1 MRMTTDARSPRLDL
15 LTWPVIGPFLR
26 WRHARTAMQ
35 IPIFLLAGLM
45 IFDGLVGPQLA
56 PKNLATVG
64 AWLHYRGLVVLA
76 LLVAGNLFCMACPF
90 MLPRQAGGWLR
101 KRLGGEGRPLPR
113 LLRNKW
119 LAIGLVVAFFFCYE
133 YFSLWATPWWT
144 AWVALAYFGAAFT
157 VDTIFR
163 GAAFCKYV
171 CPLGQF
177 NFFGSLISPLEIKVR
192 QQATCDACRTKDC
205 IQSAHAKTPI
215 KRSSEQM
222 PVLRDTP
229 QPLKIPLA
237 RSETGHSMEE
247 SGQSA
252 SSAFYSSGQRGCEL
266 WLFQQRKVG
275 NMDCTFCLDCVHA
288 CPYDNVGLI
297 ARTPTSE
304 LWTDPYR
311 SGLGRFSRRADLAA
325 LVVVLTF
332 GAFLNAFN
340 MIKPVYALQA
350 LLARS
355 LNTSSSAPGL
365 ALVFVLGLIVLPGA
379 LLGVAALASRAW
391 GQTGERRL
399 VDNAMRYVYA
409 LVPLGFGMWLAH
421 YSFHFLTGGLTIVPV
436 IQSFLA
442 DVGLFGGKVQ
452 WGLGALAPADWLFPI
467 EAVLLYLGAF
477 GSIIAAFQIAQ
488 DRMPAD
494 EPEARR
500 VILGA
505 ALPWILVVLLLL
517 GFGLWIMLQPMEMR
531 GTLQMVGGTRG

>member
-1 MRMTTDARSPRLDL
+1 
-15 LTWPVIGPFLR
+15 
-26 WRHARTAMQ
+26 
-35 IPIFLLAGLM
+35 M

-119 LAIGLVVAFFFCYE
+119 LAIGLLVAFFFCYE

-144 AWVALAYFGAAFT
+144 AWVALAYFAVAFV

-192 QQATCDACRTKDC
+192 RPATCDACRTKDC
-205 IQSAHAKTPI
+205 IQPAHIRTAASRTAVSTAQQEPSDSV
-215 KRSSEQM
+215 SSV
-222 PVLRDTP
+222 PPWL
-229 QPLKIPLA
+229 
-237 RSETGHSMEE
+237 
-247 SGQSA
+247 
-252 SSAFYSSGQRGCEL
+252 SSGQRGCEL
-266 WLFQQRKVG
+266 WLFQPRKAG

-311 SGLGRFSRRADLAA
+311 SGIGRFSRRADLAA

-340 MIKPVYALQA
+340 MIKPVHALQA

-355 LNTSSSAPGL
+355 LNTTSSAPGL
-365 ALVFVLGLIVLPGA
+365 ALVFVLGLIVLPAA
-379 LLGVAALASRAW
+379 LLGAAALASRAW

-452 WGLGALAPADWLFPI
+452 WGLGALVPSEWLFPI

-477 GSIIAAFQIAQ
+477 GSIVAAFQIA
-488 DRMPAD
+488 RGRTPAD
-494 EPEARR
+494 EPAARR
-500 VILGA
+500 AILGA

>member
-1 MRMTTDARSPRLDL
+1 
-15 LTWPVIGPFLR
+15 
-26 WRHARTAMQ
+26 MQ
-35 IPIFLLAGLM
+35 IPIFLLASLM

-90 MLPRQAGGWLR
+90 MLPRQAGWWLR
-101 KRLGGEGRPLPR
+101 KRLGSEGRPLPR
-113 LLRNKW
+113 ALRNKW

-144 AWVALAYFGAAFT
+144 AWVALAYFAIALV

-192 QQATCDACRTKDC
+192 RPATCATCRTKDC
-205 IQSAHAKTPI
+205 IQPAHIQVP
-215 KRSSEQM
+215 
-222 PVLRDTP
+222 
-229 QPLKIPLA
+229 
-237 RSETGHSMEE
+237 
-247 SGQSA
+247 SA
-252 SSAFYSSGQRGCEL
+252 SSSGQRTMSRTAPPPMKTAEAAPTPPERRAWEPDPLFSDQRGCEL
-266 WLFQQRKVG
+266 WLFQPRKAG
-275 NMDCTFCLDCVHA
+275 NMDCTFCLDCIHA

-311 SGLGRFSRRADLAA
+311 SGIGRFSRRADLAA

-340 MIKPVYALQA
+340 MIKPVHALQA
-350 LLARS
+350 MLARS
-355 LNTSSSAPGL
+355 LNTTSSAPGL
-365 ALVFVLGLIVLPGA
+365 ALVFVLGLIVLPAA
-379 LLGVAALASRAW
+379 LLAAAALASRAW

-399 VDNAMRYVYA
+399 ADNVMRYVYA

-452 WGLGALAPADWLFPI
+452 WGLGALAPTEWLFPI

-477 GSIIAAFQIAQ
+477 GSIVAAFQIRGTGRPLTNRQ
-488 DRMPAD
+488 P
-494 EPEARR
+494 ARR
-500 VILGA
+500 SSAPRCRGSWWCCCCWA
-505 ALPWILVVLLLL
+505 S
-517 GFGLWIMLQPMEMR
+517 GFGLCFSHWRMR
-531 GTLQMVGGTRG
+531 GTLQMVTERGDK

>member
-1 MRMTTDARSPRLDL
+1 MPFSICKNPRRSAAKWDRELLHPSPFVVIIMRMTTDARSHRLDL
-15 LTWPVIGPFLR
+15 LTWPVIGPFLK

-35 IPIFLLAGLM
+35 IPIFLLASLM

-76 LLVAGNLFCMACPF
+76 LLMAGNLFCMACPF
-90 MLPRQAGGWLR
+90 MLPRQAGWWLR
-101 KRLGGEGRPLPR
+101 KRLGSEGRPLPR
-113 LLRNKW
+113 ALRNKW

-144 AWVALAYFGAAFT
+144 AWVALAYFAVALV

-192 QQATCDACRTKDC
+192 RPATCDTCRTKDC
-205 IQSAHAKTPI
+205 IQPAFVQVSTVDSV
-215 KRSSEQM
+215 SSVS
-222 PVLRDTP
+222 PWL
-229 QPLKIPLA
+229 
-237 RSETGHSMEE
+237 
-247 SGQSA
+247 
-252 SSAFYSSGQRGCEL
+252 SSDQRGCEL
-266 WLFQQRKVG
+266 WLFQPRKAG
-275 NMDCTFCLDCVHA
+275 NMDCTFCLDCIHA

-311 SGLGRFSRRADLAA
+311 SGVGRFSRRADLAA

-340 MIKPVYALQA
+340 MIKPVHALQA

-355 LNTSSSAPGL
+355 LNTTSSAPGL
-365 ALVFVLGLIVLPGA
+365 ALVFVLGLIALPAA
-379 LLGVAALASRAW
+379 LLGAAALASRAW

-399 VDNAMRYVYA
+399 VNNVMHYVYA

-421 YSFHFLTGGLTIVPV
+421 YGFHFLTGGLTIVPV
-436 IQSFLA
+436 VQSFLA

-452 WGLGALAPADWLFPI
+452 WGLGALAPTEWLFPI

-477 GSIIAAFQIAQ
+477 GSIVAAFQIAR
-488 DRMPAD
+488 DRTPVD
-494 EPEARR
+494 EPAARR
-500 VILGA
+500 AILGA

-531 GTLQMVGGTRG
+531 GTLQMVTKTGG

>member
-35 IPIFLLAGLM
+35 IPVFLLASLM

-90 MLPRQAGGWLR
+90 MLPRQAGWWLR

-119 LAIGLVVAFFFCYE
+119 LAIGLIVAFFFCYE

-144 AWVALAYFGAAFT
+144 AWVALAYFAVAFV

-192 QQATCDACRTKDC
+192 RPATCDTCRTKDC
-205 IQSAHAKTPI
+205 IQPAHVPKPAKHPERRAAEAKREQRSQPHLDCREPETVSAQTPC
-215 KRSSEQM
+215 
-222 PVLRDTP
+222 PPCTP
-229 QPLKIPLA
+229 W
-237 RSETGHSMEE
+237 S
-247 SGQSA
+247 
-252 SSAFYSSGQRGCEL
+252 SSGQRGCEL
-266 WLFQQRKVG
+266 WLFQPRKAG

-311 SGLGRFSRRADLAA
+311 SGIGRFSRRADLAA

-355 LNTSSSAPGL
+355 LNTTSSAPGL
-365 ALVFVLGLIVLPGA
+365 ALVFVLGLIVLPAA
-379 LLGVAALASRAW
+379 LLGAAALASRAW
-391 GQTGERRL
+391 GRTGERRL
-399 VDNAMRYVYA
+399 VDNVMRYVYA

-452 WGLGALAPADWLFPI
+452 WGLGALAPHGMALPHR
-467 EAVLLYLGAF
+467 G
-477 GSIIAAFQIAQ
+477 
-488 DRMPAD
+488 R
-494 EPEARR
+494 
-500 VILGA
+500 A
-505 ALPWILVVLLLL
+505 ALPGRVRLDRRRLPDRT
-517 GFGLWIMLQPMEMR
+517 GPDAR
-531 GTLQMVGGTRG
+531 

>member
-1 MRMTTDARSPRLDL
+1 MRMTTDARSPRIDL
-15 LTWPVIGPFLR
+15 LTWPAVGPFLR

-35 IPIFLLAGLM
+35 IPIFLLTALM

-90 MLPRQAGGWLR
+90 MLSRQAGWRLR
-101 KRLGGEGRPLPR
+101 QRLGGEGRPLPR
-113 LLRNKW
+113 ALRNKW

-144 AWVALAYFGAAFT
+144 AWVALAYFGIAFA

-177 NFFGSLISPLEIKVR
+177 NFFGSLISLLEIKVR
-192 QQATCDACRTKDC
+192 RSATCDACRTKDC
-205 IQSAHAKTPI
+205 IQPAHIQITGRNSVPSVSPWL
-215 KRSSEQM
+215 SS
-222 PVLRDTP
+222 D
-229 QPLKIPLA
+229 
-237 RSETGHSMEE
+237 
-247 SGQSA
+247 
-252 SSAFYSSGQRGCEL
+252 QRGCEL
-266 WLFQQRKVG
+266 WLFQPRKTG
-275 NMDCTFCLDCVHA
+275 NMDCTFCLDCIHA

-311 SGLGRFSRRADLAA
+311 SGIGPFSRRADLAA
-325 LVVVLTF
+325 LVVVFTF

-350 LLARS
+350 ALARS
-355 LNTSSSAPGL
+355 LAHHLAAPGL
-365 ALVFVLGLIVLPGA
+365 VLIFMLGLIVLPVC
-379 LLGVAALASRAW
+379 LLGAAALTSRAF
-391 GQTGERRL
+391 GRIAGERIPTNIRY
-399 VDNAMRYVYA
+399 YVYS
-409 LVPLGFGMWLAH
+409 LVPMGFGMWLAH

-442 DVGLFGGKVQ
+442 DIGLFGGKVQ
-452 WGLGALAPADWLFPI
+452 WGLGALVPPEWLFPI
-467 EAVLLYLGAF
+467 EAILLYLGAF
-477 GSIIAAFQIAQ
+477 GSIVAAFQIARG
-488 DRMPAD
+488 RMPSDKPA
-494 EPEARR
+494 ARR
-500 VILGA
+500 AILGA
-505 ALPWILVVLLLL
+505 ALPWILLVLLLL

-531 GTLQMVGGTRG
+531 GTLQMVGGARG

>member
-15 LTWPVIGPFLR
+15 LTWPVIGPFLK

-35 IPIFLLAGLM
+35 IPILLLASLM

-76 LLVAGNLFCMACPF
+76 LLLVGNLFCMACPF
-90 MLPRQAGGWLR
+90 MLPRQAGVWLR

-119 LAIGLVVAFFFCYE
+119 LAIGLLVAFFFCYE

-144 AWVALAYFGAAFT
+144 AWVALAYFAAAFV
-157 VDTIFR
+157 VDAIFR

-177 NFFGSLISPLEIKVR
+177 NFFGSLNSPLEIKVR
-192 QQATCDACRTKDC
+192 QPATCDTCRTKDC
-205 IQSAHAKTPI
+205 IQPAHTLVPAKTSVPSVPQGGYALSPWL
-215 KRSSEQM
+215 SS
-222 PVLRDTP
+222 
-229 QPLKIPLA
+229 
-237 RSETGHSMEE
+237 S
-247 SGQSA
+247 
-252 SSAFYSSGQRGCEL
+252 QRGCEL
-266 WLFQQRKVG
+266 WLFQPAKTG

-304 LWTDPYR
+304 LWSDPYR
-311 SGLGRFSRRADLAA
+311 SGIGRFSRRADLAA

-340 MIKPVYALQA
+340 MIKPVHALQA

-355 LNTSSSAPGL
+355 LRTTSSAPGL
-365 ALVFVLGLIVLPGA
+365 ALVFVLGLIVLPAA
-379 LLGVAALASRAW
+379 LLGVAALVSRAW

-399 VDNAMRYVYA
+399 TDDVLRYVYA

-421 YSFHFLTGGLTIVPV
+421 YGFHFLTGGLTIVPV
-436 IQSFLA
+436 IQSFLV
-442 DVGLFGGKVQ
+442 DVGLFSGKVQ
-452 WGLGALAPADWLFPI
+452 WGLGALVPSEWLFPI

-477 GSIIAAFQIAQ
+477 GSIVAAFQIAR
-488 DRMPAD
+488 DRTPVD
-494 EPEARR
+494 EPTARR
-500 VILGA
+500 AILGA

-531 GTLQMVGGTRG
+531 GTLQMATKTGG